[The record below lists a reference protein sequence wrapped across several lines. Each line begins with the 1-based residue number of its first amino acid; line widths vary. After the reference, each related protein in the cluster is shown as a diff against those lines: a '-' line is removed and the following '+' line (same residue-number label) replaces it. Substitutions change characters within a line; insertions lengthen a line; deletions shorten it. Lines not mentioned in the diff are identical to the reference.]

1 MKQLEKLSKVEL
13 YEALEEITFNNI
25 VHWRK
30 PELLRI
36 LGGERAIHVIP
47 QSNQRHKLNRDGIL
61 EIGFKRGGK
70 TVSVSARAI
79 RILEEES

>member
-1 MKQLEKLSKVEL
+1 MISLEKLSKSEL

-25 VHWRK
+25 VNWRRE
-30 PELLRI
+30 ELLRI

-61 EIGFKRGGK
+61 EIIFKRGGK
-70 TVSVSARAI
+70 TVVVSPRAI
-79 RILEEES
+79 RILEEEP

>member
-1 MKQLEKLSKVEL
+1 MIDLEKLTKQEL

-25 VHWRK
+25 VNWRR

-36 LGGERAIHVIP
+36 LDGERAIHVIP

-61 EIGFKRGGK
+61 EIIFRRGGK
-70 TVSVSARAI
+70 TVAVTSRAI
-79 RILEEES
+79 RILEEEP